1 MIGSHDHIST
11 TFNNEL
17 SNLNESLLE
26 MGRILENMYEKSIIA
41 FDQKSEDASR
51 EVILNDKKIDDL
63 ETSIINQI
71 QMLIAKRQPMGVDLR
86 VLVGCTRIAGYM
98 ERIGDL
104 ISSVNKRSIILIE
117 HNIENEKK
125 DIVDL
130 FSSAM
135 KLFKKSLDCFARK
148 DFKLAEII
156 RKQDLDIDKKY
167 KHFFNELLEKM
178 SNESKLVVPGT
189 HMLFIA
195 KNLERIGDHATNIA
209 DAISYMATGEVQAPE
224 RPKISE

>member
-26 MGRILENMYEKSIIA
+26 MGRILESMYEKSIIA
-41 FDQKSEDASR
+41 FDQKSEDSSR

-104 ISSVNKRSIILIE
+104 ISLSLI
-117 HNIENEKK
+117 HI
-125 DIVDL
+125 
-130 FSSAM
+130 
-135 KLFKKSLDCFARK
+135 
-148 DFKLAEII
+148 
-156 RKQDLDIDKKY
+156 
-167 KHFFNELLEKM
+167 
-178 SNESKLVVPGT
+178 
-189 HMLFIA
+189 
-195 KNLERIGDHATNIA
+195 
-209 DAISYMATGEVQAPE
+209 
-224 RPKISE
+224 

>member
-26 MGRILENMYEKSIIA
+26 MGRILESMYEKSIIA
-41 FDQKSEDASR
+41 FDQKSEDSSR

-98 ERIGDL
+98 E
-104 ISSVNKRSIILIE
+104 SIILIG

-130 FSSAM
+130 FSSAI

>member
-26 MGRILENMYEKSIIA
+26 MGRILESMYEKSIIA
-41 FDQKSEDASR
+41 FDQKSEDSSR

-130 FSSAM
+130 FSSAIN
-135 KLFKKSLDCFARK
+135 LFKKSFQLHQ
-148 DFKLAEII
+148 L
-156 RKQDLDIDKKY
+156 
-167 KHFFNELLEKM
+167 
-178 SNESKLVVPGT
+178 
-189 HMLFIA
+189 
-195 KNLERIGDHATNIA
+195 KNPRNLRIH
-209 DAISYMATGEVQAPE
+209 V
-224 RPKISE
+224 K